1 MANPTRGF
9 FGRGKAARDPRLPPG
24 QYDAGDQWP
33 VLNAEVTPHLDIASW
48 SFSVEGLVDTARRP
62 GPGRR
67 STLFL
72 CPHIPVTFTASPP
85 GPSSACSFS
94 GVSVDTLLGIAGL
107 EARPATCWRF
117 RTPGTP
123 PICRWPMSPAVEHG
137 WSGTTRT
144 RPCRSNMADPHAS
157 WSRTSTFGRVRN
169 GWPGCECSI
178 TTNRVS
184 GSATATTIGE
194 TRGSSSATR
203 AIRK

>member
-33 VLNAEVTPHLDIASW
+33 VLNAEVTPHLDACVVVVLGRGSR
-48 SFSVEGLVDTARRP
+48 DTP
-62 GPGRR
+62 DDLDLGGDPR
-67 STLFL
+67 SSRLR
-72 CPHIPVTFTASPP
+72 HIPVTFTVSRP
-85 GPSSACSFS
+85 GPSSASASVAFRWTRCS
-94 GVSVDTLLGIAGL
+94 VSQGWK
-107 EARPATCWRF
+107 ARPATCWRF
-117 RTPGTP
+117 ATPATP
-123 PICRWPMSPAVEHG
+123 PISRWPTSPAVVHG

-169 GWPGCECSI
+169 GWPGCECST

-203 AIRK
+203 AIRE